1 VALALN
7 LVDDQRPAAR
17 EEALA
22 MLVALE
28 EALLGSGPP
37 RRGVTGPPGAGKSTL
52 LDALVRRARARG
64 ESVGILAIDP
74 SSPKSGGALLGDRV
88 RMRAS
93 AADPGVF
100 LRSLAARDRLGGLAD
115 SARAGVFVLAAVFD
129 SVWVE
134 TVGVGQSEAEVAQLV
149 DTLVWVAQ
157 PGAGDL
163 LQAMKAGVLEL
174 PDVVCV
180 NKADLGETAERTA
193 SELAAGLSLA
203 ERSEGWS
210 PPVLRVSARSGEGL
224 DTLEEAL
231 EKHRSWLTETGRLG
245 KRRRSGSRGSRWPR
259 RSGRCPAARAG
270 RLGFRPRRPAGRGDP
285 GEPQKRKRRSG
296 TMKRLSKIVVLLL
309 LIELVIGAAIGT
321 RIRKQLESPV
331 SYLGSS
337 APAAPL
343 ALG

>member
-1 VALALN
+1 MWSRRRILADLPARLLARDRDAVAQALN
-7 LVDDQRPAAR
+7 LVDDKRPAAR
-17 EEALA
+17 AEALT
-22 MLVALE
+22 MLIALE
-28 EALLGSGPP
+28 ESLLTGGPP
-37 RRGVTGPPGAGKSTL
+37 RRGLTGPPGAGKSTL

-64 ESVGILAIDP
+64 DSVGVLAIDP

-88 RMRAS
+88 RLRAS

-100 LRSLAARDRLGGLAD
+100 VRSLAARDRLGGLAD

-129 SVWVE
+129 AVWVE

-193 SELAAGLSLA
+193 SELAAGLSMA

-210 PPVLRVSARSGEGL
+210 PPVLCISARDGRGL
-224 DTLEEAL
+224 DALEETL
-231 EKHRSWLTETGRLG
+231 EKHRRWLAESGQLAERRLAGRNAAVRDFLAREHGRVGLEAAGGLAAVDETLRREPEASGFALAARLG
-245 KRRRSGSRGSRWPR
+245 EAIQARLRSGKG
-259 RSGRCPAARAG
+259 GAG
-270 RLGFRPRRPAGRGDP
+270 R
-285 GEPQKRKRRSG
+285 
-296 TMKRLSKIVVLLL
+296 
-309 LIELVIGAAIGT
+309 
-321 RIRKQLESPV
+321 
-331 SYLGSS
+331 
-337 APAAPL
+337 
-343 ALG
+343 